1 MDRVKVSA
9 GICGFT
15 TTIEAKKRKDEKIS
29 LKMTSDCNEV
39 TELANALHTVELRE
53 AFKKICDNSV
63 YKAASQHQLHP
74 ACPIPSAILKAVEVE
89 AGLALP
95 KDVSIKIEE

>member
-15 TTIEAKKRKDEKIS
+15 TTIEAKKRKDEKMS

-39 TELANALHTVELRE
+39 TELANALHIVESTQRCLHE
-53 AFKKICDNSV
+53 ARRIIHCNCKNCVAYTNRDSV
-63 YKAASQHQLHP
+63 AY
-74 ACPIPSAILKAVEVE
+74 
-89 AGLALP
+89 LATL
-95 KDVSIKIEE
+95 S